1 MAYNSAFDLASMVVP
16 LKAATVYSAHETSQF
31 LGGEMIPVVN
41 LPAGSASLQVPVLG
55 SVAATKLTSES
66 QDDIGVTTVG
76 DTSVPIAA
84 AIYAARTVLRDL
96 GGIDPNDIGRVL
108 GNAVSNKFDT
118 DVVAQLES
126 ASITQQVDT
135 NNTVSLNFILDAI
148 ELIRANGEMGP
159 LMGVLSPEM
168 ATNLLKN
175 IGTDSYAG
183 SNFQGNALQNADL
196 GVVAGVRFVTSSY
209 MTANEGTIF
218 APDAFRIAMY
228 KNIDIEI
235 GRRPEA
241 VGQDIVANLHA
252 GVGLVDATRAA
263 RLLDVTP

>member
-16 LKAATVYSAHETSQF
+16 LKAATIYAAHETSQF

-55 SVAATKLTSES
+55 SVAATKISAE
-66 QDDIGVTTVG
+66 GVTDDVAVTAVADTNVTV
-76 DTSVPIAA
+76 AA
-84 AIYAARTVLRDL
+84 NIYAARTVLRDL

-135 NNTVSLNFILDAI
+135 NGTVSLNFILDAI

-168 ATNLLKN
+168 ATNLLKS
-175 IGTDSYAG
+175 IGTAAYAG
-183 SNFQGNALQNADL
+183 SNFQGTALQNADL
-196 GVVAGVRFVTSSY
+196 GVVGGVRFVTSSY

-218 APDAFRIAMY
+218 SPDAFRIAMY
-228 KNIDIEI
+228 KNIDVEI

-241 VGQDIVANLHA
+241 VGNDVVANLHC
-252 GVGLVDATRAA
+252 GVALTDATRAA
-263 RLLDVTP
+263 RLLDV